1 MLLNFLKKFIRN
13 LGQLYIAS
21 RIVVFMAKRVIGLIE
36 PIKIVGKNV
45 VKTTAL
51 FDTGA
56 RLTSIDNRIAAEAQV
71 GPVLR
76 IQKVKAPITKE
87 TEQRPVVKVMI
98 EINGEK
104 YEAEANLND
113 RSHMKYPVII
123 GRNIIH
129 DNFIIDIS
137 KHPQNGK
144 KVKGK
149 D

>member
-1 MLLNFLKKFIRN
+1 
-13 LGQLYIAS
+13 
-21 RIVVFMAKRVIGLIE
+21 MAKKIIGLIE
-36 PIKIVGKNV
+36 PIKIMGKNV

-56 RLTSIDNRIAAEAQV
+56 RLTSIDNKIAAEAQV

-87 TEQRPVVKVMI
+87 TEERPVVKVRI
-98 EINGEK
+98 EINGRG
-104 YEAEANLND
+104 YEGEANLND

-129 DNFIIDIS
+129 DNFVVDIS
-137 KHPQNGK
+137 KHPENGK
-144 KVKGK
+144 KADRKAK
-149 D
+149 NKNI

>member
-1 MLLNFLKKFIRN
+1 
-13 LGQLYIAS
+13 
-21 RIVVFMAKRVIGLIE
+21 MAKKIIGLIE
-36 PIKIVGKNV
+36 PIKIMGKNV

-56 RLTSIDNRIAAEAQV
+56 KLTSIDNKIAAEAQV

-76 IQKVKAPITKE
+76 TQKVKAPITKE
-87 TEQRPVVKVMI
+87 AEQRPVVKVRI
-98 EINGEK
+98 EINGRE

-129 DNFIIDIS
+129 ENFIIDVS

-144 KVKGK
+144 RVKESKGQ
-149 D
+149 

>member
-1 MLLNFLKKFIRN
+1 
-13 LGQLYIAS
+13 
-21 RIVVFMAKRVIGLIE
+21 MAKKIIGLIE

-45 VKTTAL
+45 VGTTAL

-56 RLTSIDNRIAAEAQV
+56 KLTSIDNKIAAEAQV

-76 IQKVKAPITKE
+76 TQKVKAPITKE
-87 TEQRPVVKVMI
+87 AEQRPVVKVRI
-98 EINGEK
+98 EINGRE

-129 DNFIIDIS
+129 ENFIIDVS

-144 KVKGK
+144 RVKESKGQ
-149 D
+149 